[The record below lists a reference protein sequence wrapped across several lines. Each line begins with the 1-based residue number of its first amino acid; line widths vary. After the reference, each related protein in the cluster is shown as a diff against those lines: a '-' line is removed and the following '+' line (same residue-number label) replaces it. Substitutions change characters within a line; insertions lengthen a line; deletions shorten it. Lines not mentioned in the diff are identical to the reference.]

1 MRVAHLANF
10 YSPQSGGLR
19 TTMNSLSQE
28 YLKLGHEVL
37 LITPGARTEISNV
50 GKLKHMQV
58 QAPEIPRSGGY
69 RVILKMS
76 VIRRELID
84 FAPDIIELSDRTTL
98 LAIARWAKN
107 RAIPVYF
114 FAHERIHGVLSAFLP
129 WLPYT
134 SHIVNWWNKVTLRSV
149 NHVIA
154 TTKSALQEFESI
166 SDYVAKS
173 ASNCFI
179 VPLGVDLKKF
189 SPTSISTR
197 ENRYILA
204 CTRLSKEKDPEFLLE
219 IAREISNRNLP
230 LHLKI
235 IGTGPLEQELRAQSV
250 RNSLPVTF
258 YSFLENKSEI
268 RALMSEAE
276 MFLAVGPIE
285 TFGLAAM
292 ESLACG
298 TPVICRDSSAIRE
311 LINSQSG
318 KAIERNVEEWVNH
331 IEKLL
336 AVDRSNRRF
345 WARERA
351 EHFSWER
358 TATTLIQ
365 TYTAELRPR

>member
-10 YSPQSGGLR
+10 YSPRSGGLR

-76 VIRRELID
+76 VIRRELIN
-84 FAPDIIELSDRTTL
+84 FSPDIIELSDRTTL

-166 SDYVAKS
+166 SDFIAKS

-189 SPTSISTR
+189 SPTNISTR
-197 ENRYILA
+197 ENHYVLA
-204 CTRLSKEKDPEFLLE
+204 CTRLSKEKDPGFLLE

-235 IGTGPLEQELRAQSV
+235 IGTGPLERELRAHSD
-250 RNSLPVTF
+250 RSSLPVTF

-268 RALMSEAE
+268 QALMSEAE
-276 MFLAVGPIE
+276 IFLAVGPIE

-298 TPVICRDSSAIRE
+298 TPVICRDSSAISE

-318 KAIERNVEEWVNH
+318 IAIERNAETWVDH

-351 EHFSWER
+351 EYFSWER
-358 TATTLIQ
+358 TAKTLMQ
-365 TYTAELRPR
+365 TYTAELRPQ

>member
-1 MRVAHLANF
+1 MF
-10 YSPQSGGLR
+10 YCP
-19 TTMNSLSQE
+19 
-28 YLKLGHEVL
+28 
-37 LITPGARTEISNV
+37 AR
-50 GKLKHMQV
+50 
-58 QAPEIPRSGGY
+58 
-69 RVILKMS
+69 
-76 VIRRELID
+76 RR
-84 FAPDIIELSDRTTL
+84 F
-98 LAIARWAKN
+98 
-107 RAIPVYF
+107 
-114 FAHERIHGVLSAFLP
+114 
-129 WLPYT
+129 
-134 SHIVNWWNKVTLRSV
+134 
-149 NHVIA
+149 
-154 TTKSALQEFESI
+154 
-166 SDYVAKS
+166 
-173 ASNCFI
+173 
-179 VPLGVDLKKF
+179 KKF
-189 SPTSISTR
+189 SPTNISTR
-197 ENRYILA
+197 ENHYVLA
-204 CTRLSKEKDPEFLLE
+204 CTRLSKEKDPGFLLE

-235 IGTGPLEQELRAQSV
+235 IGTGPLERELRAHSD
-250 RNSLPVTF
+250 RSSLPVTF

-276 MFLAVGPIE
+276 IFLAVGPIE

-318 KAIERNVEEWVNH
+318 KAIERNVETWVDH